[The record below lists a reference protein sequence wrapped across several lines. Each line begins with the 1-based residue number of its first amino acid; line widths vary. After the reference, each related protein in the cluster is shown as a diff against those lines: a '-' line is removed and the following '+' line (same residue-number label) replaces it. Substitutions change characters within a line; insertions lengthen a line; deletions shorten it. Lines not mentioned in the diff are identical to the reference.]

1 MSDMEPVPPDR
12 PSQPSRLRALRD
24 SFLWFGG
31 AFAVWAVVA
40 TGQSLYAGVGS
51 HFGYSKEQTVAAD
64 VQSCHRSGPVS
75 LDGLGYWW
83 DCAAVVRT
91 PDGRTRRL
99 MLRHS
104 IAGQGDVGKT
114 LSIRERCGNDNS
126 GCTYGRPRNLAWG
139 VLLRLL
145 GIFKFLAVPVLLFVG
160 LITFLGAVLTERAE
174 YRVRVLLG
182 KMVGVKPGPRNTGPA
197 S

>member
-1 MSDMEPVPPDR
+1 MSEMEPVLPDR
-12 PSQPSRLRALRD
+12 LSRPSRLRALRD
-24 SFLWFGG
+24 SLLWFGA

-51 HFGYSKEQTVAAD
+51 RFGYSKEQTVAAD
-64 VQSCHRSGPVS
+64 VQSCQRRGPVS

-91 PDGRTRRL
+91 PDGRTPSL
-99 MLRHS
+99 TLRHS
-104 IAGQGDVGKT
+104 IAGQGDAGKK
-114 LSIRERCGNDNS
+114 LSIRELCGNDNS

-145 GIFKFLAVPVLLFVG
+145 GIFEFLAIPVLLFVG

-174 YRVRVLLG
+174 YRVRVILG
-182 KMVGVKPGPRNTGPA
+182 KMVGVKPGPRSTGRPE
-197 S
+197 